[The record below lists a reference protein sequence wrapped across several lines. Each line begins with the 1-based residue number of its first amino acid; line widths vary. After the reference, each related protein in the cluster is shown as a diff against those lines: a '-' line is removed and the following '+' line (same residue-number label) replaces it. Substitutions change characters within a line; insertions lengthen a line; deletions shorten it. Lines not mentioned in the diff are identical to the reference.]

1 MSPTE
6 PGPADADAPVIV
18 AAGPET
24 GDPASDAVA
33 VASVAG
39 LAGSAE
45 LIADSVGDYARIWLQ
60 RVRNGESG
68 ALPVV
73 LGLAAVVIYFQVRN
87 SLFLSAGNLVNLMV
101 LSAPFIIFGMAEIF
115 VLLLGEI
122 DLSVGYNAGCGA
134 VVTLWT
140 AYTQPWW
147 VAILLGLAF
156 SAFVGAVQGTLIT
169 RLGLPSFVVTLA
181 GLLGLEGLMQIL
193 VSRSGHGAG
202 GSINVPS
209 KILDDFTSGNLS
221 PQAGWVVM
229 VVLVGLAGL
238 FMFLRDGRRR
248 SSGLVAPPL
257 GVTLLKVAVMA
268 VAGVVVVLVSNANRG
283 AGLSTLRGVPWVV
296 LIVLGILVLYTVLT
310 GRTRFGRYIYAI
322 GGNAEAA
329 RRAGVNLAVIRTLA
343 FTLCGLTAG
352 IGGILLASQLNSIG
366 TTLNGGQYVLFAVA
380 AAVIGGT
387 NLFGGRGR
395 MLYAVLGGLVVATIA
410 NGLALIGMTAA
421 ATNIITAIVLLAAV
435 TIDTV
440 ARRSRVAS

>member
-6 PGPADADAPVIV
+6 PGPADDDAPVIV

-24 GDPASDAVA
+24 GDPAADAA
-33 VASVAG
+33 AAGDTALAASP
-39 LAGSAE
+39 E
-45 LIADSVGDYARIWLQ
+45 LLADSVGDYARIWLQ

-134 VVTLWT
+134 VVTLWA
-140 AYTQPWW
+140 AYTLPWW
-147 VAILLGLAF
+147 VSILLGLAF
-156 SAFVGAVQGTLIT
+156 SAFIGAVQGTLIT

-181 GLLGLEGLMQIL
+181 GLLGLQGLMLIL

-202 GSINVPS
+202 GSINVTS
-209 KILDDFTSGNLS
+209 NIIDDFTSGNLS
-221 PQAGWVVM
+221 PLAGWVVM

-248 SSGLVAPPL
+248 SSGLVAPPF

-268 VAGVVVVLVSNANRG
+268 VAGVLVVLVSNTNRG
-283 AGLSTLRGVPWVV
+283 AGLSTLSGVPWVV

-395 MLYAVLGGLVVATIA
+395 MLHAVLGGLVVATII

-421 ATNIITAIVLLAAV
+421 ATDIITAIVLLAAV